1 MQGSRGRRVVQQE
14 GVSRSTKMEKAE
26 HTEDWAR
33 VGSIK
38 TVGLGGPG
46 AGVDKADRGGRG
58 IQG

>member
-1 MQGSRGRRVVQQE
+1 MVQQE